1 MWVCRSFIFKQ
12 VDIELTIF
20 FFSAPAQIKTIEHV
34 VEPQIVGHT
43 VVDQGLI
50 ATKTQYHSQDEL
62 GQAAYGHSEPQQ
74 SHDAVQDVLGS
85 KAGTFSYVD
94 PAGKLRTTSY
104 IADENGYQ
112 PKTTISEPIH
122 GRRRRS
128 ILAPFQYRSAFPLTY
143 SAYHPQASFYNA
155 YNPTLYSAPLTHAP
169 LAYNTFSSFP
179 TLRKA
184 TLTNVS
190 LFGRFD

>member
-1 MWVCRSFIFKQ
+1 M
-12 VDIELTIF
+12 
-20 FFSAPAQIKTIEHV
+20 
-34 VEPQIVGHT
+34 
-43 VVDQGLI
+43 
-50 ATKTQYHSQDEL
+50 
-62 GQAAYGHSEPQQ
+62 
-74 SHDAVQDVLGS
+74 GS

-122 GRRRRS
+122 ARRRRS
-128 ILAPFQYRSAFPLTY
+128 LIAAAPFQYRSAFPLAY

-155 YNPTLYSAPLTHAP
+155 YNPTLYSAPI
-169 LAYNTFSSFP
+169 AYNTFSSFP

-190 LFGRFD
+190 LLFGRIG